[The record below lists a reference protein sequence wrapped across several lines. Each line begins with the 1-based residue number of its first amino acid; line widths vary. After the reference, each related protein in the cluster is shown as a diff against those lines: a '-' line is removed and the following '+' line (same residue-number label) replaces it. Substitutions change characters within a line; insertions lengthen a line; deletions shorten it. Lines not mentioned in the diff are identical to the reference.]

1 MTRTKKSAAL
11 LKILVIAAILILL
24 PIVTPN
30 MYIMQIINMIGI
42 YIILGIGINVLTG
55 YTGQL
60 SLGQAAF
67 FGIGAY
73 TAALMNTRAGLQFI
87 PCLLGSVVVTA
98 FFGVVLAIPALKV
111 KGSYLALLTMGFGEV
126 VRIVMINWTPVTNGT
141 AGVLG
146 IQSPVIFG
154 FSFDTLKKYYFLIL
168 LFVLLGLA
176 YESIIIRTRTGRAF
190 IAIREDNEAAELTGI
205 DVTAYKIKAFVLSA
219 VYCGVAGCLYA
230 MMIKYVSPDT
240 FVSNTSSVILWTAI
254 VGGFGTVIGP
264 VLGGIIMQVL
274 PEALRFLGDWRL
286 VVYGVI
292 LLVVI
297 LRFPGGLTAVDGVN
311 LKVEENQIC
320 ALIGPNGAGK
330 TTVFNMITGAYQVTS
345 GDVVFNSE
353 SICGKKPHQI
363 VEKGIARTFQNIRL
377 FKSATVLENVMTGF
391 HCKTKTGMFN
401 VIFNYRKCMQEEAEC
416 REKALE
422 ILRFLGLEDVKN
434 LEARNIPYGHQR
446 LLEIGRALATSPKL
460 LLLDEP
466 AAGMN
471 SQEKKELVN
480 TIRKI
485 RDTYH
490 LAVLLVEH
498 DMELVMGISEN
509 ITVINFGRP
518 IACGT
523 AEEIQSNNDVIE
535 AYLGR
540 SDDE

>member
-1 MTRTKKSAAL
+1 MAILELKGVTKK
-11 LKILVIAAILILL
+11 
-24 PIVTPN
+24 
-30 MYIMQIINMIGI
+30 
-42 YIILGIGINVLTG
+42 
-55 YTGQL
+55 
-60 SLGQAAF
+60 F
-67 FGIGAY
+67 
-73 TAALMNTRAGLQFI
+73 
-87 PCLLGSVVVTA
+87 
-98 FFGVVLAIPALKV
+98 
-111 KGSYLALLTMGFGEV
+111 
-126 VRIVMINWTPVTNGT
+126 
-141 AGVLG
+141 
-146 IQSPVIFG
+146 
-154 FSFDTLKKYYFLIL
+154 
-168 LFVLLGLA
+168 
-176 YESIIIRTRTGRAF
+176 
-190 IAIREDNEAAELTGI
+190 
-205 DVTAYKIKAFVLSA
+205 
-219 VYCGVAGCLYA
+219 
-230 MMIKYVSPDT
+230 
-240 FVSNTSSVILWTAI
+240 
-254 VGGFGTVIGP
+254 
-264 VLGGIIMQVL
+264 
-274 PEALRFLGDWRL
+274 
-286 VVYGVI
+286 
-292 LLVVI
+292 
-297 LRFPGGLTAVDGVN
+297 GGLTAVDGVN

-320 ALIGPNGAGK
+320 ALIGPKGAGK
-330 TTVFNMITGAYQVTS
+330 TTVYNMITGAYQVTS
-345 GDVVFNSE
+345 GDVIFNGK

-363 VEKGIARTFQNIRL
+363 VENGIARTFQNIRL
-377 FKSATVLENVMTGF
+377 LKSATVLENVMTGF
-391 HCKTKTGMFN
+391 HSTTKTGMFN

-422 ILRFLGLEDVKN
+422 ILRFLGLEDVKD

-523 AEEIQSNNDVIE
+523 AEEIQNNNDVIE

>member
-1 MTRTKKSAAL
+1 MAILELKDVTKK
-11 LKILVIAAILILL
+11 
-24 PIVTPN
+24 
-30 MYIMQIINMIGI
+30 
-42 YIILGIGINVLTG
+42 
-55 YTGQL
+55 
-60 SLGQAAF
+60 F
-67 FGIGAY
+67 
-73 TAALMNTRAGLQFI
+73 
-87 PCLLGSVVVTA
+87 
-98 FFGVVLAIPALKV
+98 
-111 KGSYLALLTMGFGEV
+111 
-126 VRIVMINWTPVTNGT
+126 
-141 AGVLG
+141 
-146 IQSPVIFG
+146 
-154 FSFDTLKKYYFLIL
+154 
-168 LFVLLGLA
+168 
-176 YESIIIRTRTGRAF
+176 
-190 IAIREDNEAAELTGI
+190 
-205 DVTAYKIKAFVLSA
+205 
-219 VYCGVAGCLYA
+219 
-230 MMIKYVSPDT
+230 
-240 FVSNTSSVILWTAI
+240 
-254 VGGFGTVIGP
+254 
-264 VLGGIIMQVL
+264 
-274 PEALRFLGDWRL
+274 
-286 VVYGVI
+286 
-292 LLVVI
+292 
-297 LRFPGGLTAVDGVN
+297 GGLTAVDGVN

-345 GDVVFNSE
+345 GDVIFNGK

-416 REKALE
+416 REKALA
-422 ILRFLGLEDVKN
+422 ILRFLGLEDVKD

-523 AEEIQSNNDVIE
+523 AEEIQNNNDVIE

>member
-1 MTRTKKSAAL
+1 MAILELKDVTKK
-11 LKILVIAAILILL
+11 
-24 PIVTPN
+24 
-30 MYIMQIINMIGI
+30 
-42 YIILGIGINVLTG
+42 
-55 YTGQL
+55 
-60 SLGQAAF
+60 F
-67 FGIGAY
+67 
-73 TAALMNTRAGLQFI
+73 
-87 PCLLGSVVVTA
+87 
-98 FFGVVLAIPALKV
+98 
-111 KGSYLALLTMGFGEV
+111 
-126 VRIVMINWTPVTNGT
+126 
-141 AGVLG
+141 
-146 IQSPVIFG
+146 
-154 FSFDTLKKYYFLIL
+154 
-168 LFVLLGLA
+168 
-176 YESIIIRTRTGRAF
+176 
-190 IAIREDNEAAELTGI
+190 
-205 DVTAYKIKAFVLSA
+205 
-219 VYCGVAGCLYA
+219 
-230 MMIKYVSPDT
+230 
-240 FVSNTSSVILWTAI
+240 
-254 VGGFGTVIGP
+254 
-264 VLGGIIMQVL
+264 
-274 PEALRFLGDWRL
+274 
-286 VVYGVI
+286 
-292 LLVVI
+292 
-297 LRFPGGLTAVDGVN
+297 GGLTAVDGVN

-401 VIFNYRKCMQEEAEC
+401 VVFNYRKCMQEEAEC

-422 ILRFLGLEDVKN
+422 ILRFLGLEDVKD

-523 AEEIQSNNDVIE
+523 AEEIQNNNDVIE

>member
-1 MTRTKKSAAL
+1 MAILELKDVTKK
-11 LKILVIAAILILL
+11 
-24 PIVTPN
+24 
-30 MYIMQIINMIGI
+30 
-42 YIILGIGINVLTG
+42 
-55 YTGQL
+55 
-60 SLGQAAF
+60 F
-67 FGIGAY
+67 
-73 TAALMNTRAGLQFI
+73 
-87 PCLLGSVVVTA
+87 
-98 FFGVVLAIPALKV
+98 
-111 KGSYLALLTMGFGEV
+111 
-126 VRIVMINWTPVTNGT
+126 
-141 AGVLG
+141 
-146 IQSPVIFG
+146 
-154 FSFDTLKKYYFLIL
+154 
-168 LFVLLGLA
+168 
-176 YESIIIRTRTGRAF
+176 
-190 IAIREDNEAAELTGI
+190 
-205 DVTAYKIKAFVLSA
+205 
-219 VYCGVAGCLYA
+219 
-230 MMIKYVSPDT
+230 
-240 FVSNTSSVILWTAI
+240 
-254 VGGFGTVIGP
+254 
-264 VLGGIIMQVL
+264 
-274 PEALRFLGDWRL
+274 
-286 VVYGVI
+286 
-292 LLVVI
+292 
-297 LRFPGGLTAVDGVN
+297 GGLTAVDGVN

-345 GDVVFNSE
+345 GDVVFNGE

-363 VEKGIARTFQNIRL
+363 VENGIARTFQNIRL

-422 ILRFLGLEDVKN
+422 ILRFLGLEDVKD

-523 AEEIQSNNDVIE
+523 AEEIQNNNDVIE

>member
-1 MTRTKKSAAL
+1 MAILELKDVTKK
-11 LKILVIAAILILL
+11 
-24 PIVTPN
+24 
-30 MYIMQIINMIGI
+30 
-42 YIILGIGINVLTG
+42 
-55 YTGQL
+55 
-60 SLGQAAF
+60 F
-67 FGIGAY
+67 
-73 TAALMNTRAGLQFI
+73 
-87 PCLLGSVVVTA
+87 
-98 FFGVVLAIPALKV
+98 
-111 KGSYLALLTMGFGEV
+111 
-126 VRIVMINWTPVTNGT
+126 
-141 AGVLG
+141 
-146 IQSPVIFG
+146 
-154 FSFDTLKKYYFLIL
+154 
-168 LFVLLGLA
+168 
-176 YESIIIRTRTGRAF
+176 
-190 IAIREDNEAAELTGI
+190 
-205 DVTAYKIKAFVLSA
+205 
-219 VYCGVAGCLYA
+219 
-230 MMIKYVSPDT
+230 
-240 FVSNTSSVILWTAI
+240 
-254 VGGFGTVIGP
+254 
-264 VLGGIIMQVL
+264 
-274 PEALRFLGDWRL
+274 
-286 VVYGVI
+286 
-292 LLVVI
+292 
-297 LRFPGGLTAVDGVN
+297 GGLTAVDGVN

-345 GDVVFNSE
+345 GDVIFNGE

-391 HCKTKTGMFN
+391 HYKTKTGMFN

-422 ILRFLGLEDVKN
+422 ILRFLGLEDVKD

-523 AEEIQSNNDVIE
+523 AEEIQNNNDVIE

>member
-1 MTRTKKSAAL
+1 MAILELKDVTKK
-11 LKILVIAAILILL
+11 
-24 PIVTPN
+24 
-30 MYIMQIINMIGI
+30 
-42 YIILGIGINVLTG
+42 
-55 YTGQL
+55 
-60 SLGQAAF
+60 F
-67 FGIGAY
+67 
-73 TAALMNTRAGLQFI
+73 
-87 PCLLGSVVVTA
+87 
-98 FFGVVLAIPALKV
+98 
-111 KGSYLALLTMGFGEV
+111 
-126 VRIVMINWTPVTNGT
+126 
-141 AGVLG
+141 
-146 IQSPVIFG
+146 
-154 FSFDTLKKYYFLIL
+154 
-168 LFVLLGLA
+168 
-176 YESIIIRTRTGRAF
+176 
-190 IAIREDNEAAELTGI
+190 
-205 DVTAYKIKAFVLSA
+205 
-219 VYCGVAGCLYA
+219 
-230 MMIKYVSPDT
+230 
-240 FVSNTSSVILWTAI
+240 
-254 VGGFGTVIGP
+254 
-264 VLGGIIMQVL
+264 
-274 PEALRFLGDWRL
+274 
-286 VVYGVI
+286 
-292 LLVVI
+292 
-297 LRFPGGLTAVDGVN
+297 GGLTAVDGVN

-345 GDVVFNSE
+345 GDVIFNGE

-471 SQEKKELVN
+471 SQEKKELVS

-523 AEEIQSNNDVIE
+523 AEEIQNNNDVIE

>member
-1 MTRTKKSAAL
+1 MAILELKDVTKK
-11 LKILVIAAILILL
+11 
-24 PIVTPN
+24 
-30 MYIMQIINMIGI
+30 
-42 YIILGIGINVLTG
+42 
-55 YTGQL
+55 
-60 SLGQAAF
+60 F
-67 FGIGAY
+67 
-73 TAALMNTRAGLQFI
+73 
-87 PCLLGSVVVTA
+87 
-98 FFGVVLAIPALKV
+98 
-111 KGSYLALLTMGFGEV
+111 
-126 VRIVMINWTPVTNGT
+126 
-141 AGVLG
+141 
-146 IQSPVIFG
+146 
-154 FSFDTLKKYYFLIL
+154 
-168 LFVLLGLA
+168 
-176 YESIIIRTRTGRAF
+176 
-190 IAIREDNEAAELTGI
+190 
-205 DVTAYKIKAFVLSA
+205 
-219 VYCGVAGCLYA
+219 
-230 MMIKYVSPDT
+230 
-240 FVSNTSSVILWTAI
+240 
-254 VGGFGTVIGP
+254 
-264 VLGGIIMQVL
+264 
-274 PEALRFLGDWRL
+274 
-286 VVYGVI
+286 
-292 LLVVI
+292 
-297 LRFPGGLTAVDGVN
+297 GGLTAVDGVN

-345 GDVVFNSE
+345 GDVVFNGE

-422 ILRFLGLEDVKN
+422 ILRFLGLEDVKD

-509 ITVINFGRP
+509 ITVINFGHP

>member
-1 MTRTKKSAAL
+1 MAILELKDVTKK
-11 LKILVIAAILILL
+11 
-24 PIVTPN
+24 
-30 MYIMQIINMIGI
+30 
-42 YIILGIGINVLTG
+42 
-55 YTGQL
+55 
-60 SLGQAAF
+60 F
-67 FGIGAY
+67 
-73 TAALMNTRAGLQFI
+73 
-87 PCLLGSVVVTA
+87 
-98 FFGVVLAIPALKV
+98 
-111 KGSYLALLTMGFGEV
+111 
-126 VRIVMINWTPVTNGT
+126 
-141 AGVLG
+141 
-146 IQSPVIFG
+146 
-154 FSFDTLKKYYFLIL
+154 
-168 LFVLLGLA
+168 
-176 YESIIIRTRTGRAF
+176 
-190 IAIREDNEAAELTGI
+190 
-205 DVTAYKIKAFVLSA
+205 
-219 VYCGVAGCLYA
+219 
-230 MMIKYVSPDT
+230 
-240 FVSNTSSVILWTAI
+240 
-254 VGGFGTVIGP
+254 
-264 VLGGIIMQVL
+264 
-274 PEALRFLGDWRL
+274 
-286 VVYGVI
+286 
-292 LLVVI
+292 
-297 LRFPGGLTAVDGVN
+297 GGLTAVDGVN

-330 TTVFNMITGAYQVTS
+330 TTVFNMITS

>member
-1 MTRTKKSAAL
+1 MAILELKDVTKK
-11 LKILVIAAILILL
+11 
-24 PIVTPN
+24 
-30 MYIMQIINMIGI
+30 
-42 YIILGIGINVLTG
+42 
-55 YTGQL
+55 
-60 SLGQAAF
+60 F
-67 FGIGAY
+67 
-73 TAALMNTRAGLQFI
+73 
-87 PCLLGSVVVTA
+87 
-98 FFGVVLAIPALKV
+98 
-111 KGSYLALLTMGFGEV
+111 
-126 VRIVMINWTPVTNGT
+126 
-141 AGVLG
+141 
-146 IQSPVIFG
+146 
-154 FSFDTLKKYYFLIL
+154 
-168 LFVLLGLA
+168 
-176 YESIIIRTRTGRAF
+176 
-190 IAIREDNEAAELTGI
+190 
-205 DVTAYKIKAFVLSA
+205 
-219 VYCGVAGCLYA
+219 
-230 MMIKYVSPDT
+230 
-240 FVSNTSSVILWTAI
+240 
-254 VGGFGTVIGP
+254 
-264 VLGGIIMQVL
+264 
-274 PEALRFLGDWRL
+274 
-286 VVYGVI
+286 
-292 LLVVI
+292 
-297 LRFPGGLTAVDGVN
+297 GGLTAVDGVN

-345 GDVVFNSE
+345 GDVIFNGE
-353 SICGKKPHQI
+353 SICGKKTHQI

-523 AEEIQSNNDVIE
+523 AEEIQNNNDVIE

>member
-1 MTRTKKSAAL
+1 MAILELKDVTKK
-11 LKILVIAAILILL
+11 
-24 PIVTPN
+24 
-30 MYIMQIINMIGI
+30 
-42 YIILGIGINVLTG
+42 
-55 YTGQL
+55 
-60 SLGQAAF
+60 F
-67 FGIGAY
+67 
-73 TAALMNTRAGLQFI
+73 
-87 PCLLGSVVVTA
+87 
-98 FFGVVLAIPALKV
+98 
-111 KGSYLALLTMGFGEV
+111 
-126 VRIVMINWTPVTNGT
+126 
-141 AGVLG
+141 
-146 IQSPVIFG
+146 
-154 FSFDTLKKYYFLIL
+154 
-168 LFVLLGLA
+168 
-176 YESIIIRTRTGRAF
+176 
-190 IAIREDNEAAELTGI
+190 
-205 DVTAYKIKAFVLSA
+205 
-219 VYCGVAGCLYA
+219 
-230 MMIKYVSPDT
+230 
-240 FVSNTSSVILWTAI
+240 
-254 VGGFGTVIGP
+254 
-264 VLGGIIMQVL
+264 
-274 PEALRFLGDWRL
+274 
-286 VVYGVI
+286 
-292 LLVVI
+292 
-297 LRFPGGLTAVDGVN
+297 GGLTAVDGVN

-377 FKSATVLENVMTGF
+377 FKSATVLENVMTSF

-422 ILRFLGLEDVKN
+422 ILRFLGLEDVKD

-523 AEEIQSNNDVIE
+523 AEEIQNNNDVIE

>member
-1 MTRTKKSAAL
+1 MAILELKDVTKK
-11 LKILVIAAILILL
+11 
-24 PIVTPN
+24 
-30 MYIMQIINMIGI
+30 
-42 YIILGIGINVLTG
+42 
-55 YTGQL
+55 
-60 SLGQAAF
+60 F
-67 FGIGAY
+67 
-73 TAALMNTRAGLQFI
+73 
-87 PCLLGSVVVTA
+87 
-98 FFGVVLAIPALKV
+98 
-111 KGSYLALLTMGFGEV
+111 
-126 VRIVMINWTPVTNGT
+126 
-141 AGVLG
+141 
-146 IQSPVIFG
+146 
-154 FSFDTLKKYYFLIL
+154 
-168 LFVLLGLA
+168 
-176 YESIIIRTRTGRAF
+176 
-190 IAIREDNEAAELTGI
+190 
-205 DVTAYKIKAFVLSA
+205 
-219 VYCGVAGCLYA
+219 
-230 MMIKYVSPDT
+230 
-240 FVSNTSSVILWTAI
+240 
-254 VGGFGTVIGP
+254 
-264 VLGGIIMQVL
+264 
-274 PEALRFLGDWRL
+274 
-286 VVYGVI
+286 
-292 LLVVI
+292 
-297 LRFPGGLTAVDGVN
+297 GGLTAVDGVN

-345 GDVVFNSE
+345 GDVIFNGK

-416 REKALE
+416 REKALG
-422 ILRFLGLEDVKN
+422 ILRFLRLEDVKD

-523 AEEIQSNNDVIE
+523 AEEIQNNNDVIE

>member
-1 MTRTKKSAAL
+1 MAILELKDVTKK
-11 LKILVIAAILILL
+11 
-24 PIVTPN
+24 
-30 MYIMQIINMIGI
+30 
-42 YIILGIGINVLTG
+42 
-55 YTGQL
+55 
-60 SLGQAAF
+60 F
-67 FGIGAY
+67 
-73 TAALMNTRAGLQFI
+73 
-87 PCLLGSVVVTA
+87 
-98 FFGVVLAIPALKV
+98 
-111 KGSYLALLTMGFGEV
+111 
-126 VRIVMINWTPVTNGT
+126 
-141 AGVLG
+141 
-146 IQSPVIFG
+146 
-154 FSFDTLKKYYFLIL
+154 
-168 LFVLLGLA
+168 
-176 YESIIIRTRTGRAF
+176 
-190 IAIREDNEAAELTGI
+190 
-205 DVTAYKIKAFVLSA
+205 
-219 VYCGVAGCLYA
+219 
-230 MMIKYVSPDT
+230 
-240 FVSNTSSVILWTAI
+240 
-254 VGGFGTVIGP
+254 
-264 VLGGIIMQVL
+264 
-274 PEALRFLGDWRL
+274 
-286 VVYGVI
+286 
-292 LLVVI
+292 
-297 LRFPGGLTAVDGVN
+297 GGLTAVDGVN

-345 GDVVFNSE
+345 GDVIFNGE

-401 VIFNYRKCMQEEAEC
+401 IIYNYRKCMQEEAEC

-422 ILRFLGLEDVKN
+422 ILRFLGLEDVKD

-523 AEEIQSNNDVIE
+523 AEEIQNNNDVIE

-540 SDDE
+540 SDDA

>member
-1 MTRTKKSAAL
+1 MAILELKDVTKK
-11 LKILVIAAILILL
+11 
-24 PIVTPN
+24 
-30 MYIMQIINMIGI
+30 
-42 YIILGIGINVLTG
+42 
-55 YTGQL
+55 
-60 SLGQAAF
+60 F
-67 FGIGAY
+67 
-73 TAALMNTRAGLQFI
+73 
-87 PCLLGSVVVTA
+87 
-98 FFGVVLAIPALKV
+98 
-111 KGSYLALLTMGFGEV
+111 
-126 VRIVMINWTPVTNGT
+126 
-141 AGVLG
+141 
-146 IQSPVIFG
+146 
-154 FSFDTLKKYYFLIL
+154 
-168 LFVLLGLA
+168 
-176 YESIIIRTRTGRAF
+176 
-190 IAIREDNEAAELTGI
+190 
-205 DVTAYKIKAFVLSA
+205 
-219 VYCGVAGCLYA
+219 
-230 MMIKYVSPDT
+230 
-240 FVSNTSSVILWTAI
+240 
-254 VGGFGTVIGP
+254 
-264 VLGGIIMQVL
+264 
-274 PEALRFLGDWRL
+274 
-286 VVYGVI
+286 
-292 LLVVI
+292 
-297 LRFPGGLTAVDGVN
+297 GGLTAVDGVN

-518 IACGT
+518 SACGT

>member
-1 MTRTKKSAAL
+1 MAILELKDVTKK
-11 LKILVIAAILILL
+11 
-24 PIVTPN
+24 
-30 MYIMQIINMIGI
+30 
-42 YIILGIGINVLTG
+42 
-55 YTGQL
+55 
-60 SLGQAAF
+60 F
-67 FGIGAY
+67 
-73 TAALMNTRAGLQFI
+73 
-87 PCLLGSVVVTA
+87 
-98 FFGVVLAIPALKV
+98 
-111 KGSYLALLTMGFGEV
+111 
-126 VRIVMINWTPVTNGT
+126 
-141 AGVLG
+141 
-146 IQSPVIFG
+146 
-154 FSFDTLKKYYFLIL
+154 
-168 LFVLLGLA
+168 
-176 YESIIIRTRTGRAF
+176 
-190 IAIREDNEAAELTGI
+190 
-205 DVTAYKIKAFVLSA
+205 
-219 VYCGVAGCLYA
+219 
-230 MMIKYVSPDT
+230 
-240 FVSNTSSVILWTAI
+240 
-254 VGGFGTVIGP
+254 
-264 VLGGIIMQVL
+264 
-274 PEALRFLGDWRL
+274 
-286 VVYGVI
+286 
-292 LLVVI
+292 
-297 LRFPGGLTAVDGVN
+297 GGLTAVDGVN

-345 GDVVFNSE
+345 GDVIFNGE
-353 SICGKKPHQI
+353 SIRGKKPHQI
-363 VEKGIARTFQNIRL
+363 VENGIARTFQNIRL

-422 ILRFLGLEDVKN
+422 ILRFLGLEDVKD
-434 LEARNIPYGHQR
+434 LEARNITYGHQR

-523 AEEIQSNNDVIE
+523 AEEIKNNNDVIE

>member
-1 MTRTKKSAAL
+1 MAILELKDVTKK
-11 LKILVIAAILILL
+11 
-24 PIVTPN
+24 
-30 MYIMQIINMIGI
+30 
-42 YIILGIGINVLTG
+42 
-55 YTGQL
+55 
-60 SLGQAAF
+60 F
-67 FGIGAY
+67 
-73 TAALMNTRAGLQFI
+73 
-87 PCLLGSVVVTA
+87 
-98 FFGVVLAIPALKV
+98 
-111 KGSYLALLTMGFGEV
+111 
-126 VRIVMINWTPVTNGT
+126 
-141 AGVLG
+141 
-146 IQSPVIFG
+146 
-154 FSFDTLKKYYFLIL
+154 
-168 LFVLLGLA
+168 
-176 YESIIIRTRTGRAF
+176 
-190 IAIREDNEAAELTGI
+190 
-205 DVTAYKIKAFVLSA
+205 
-219 VYCGVAGCLYA
+219 
-230 MMIKYVSPDT
+230 
-240 FVSNTSSVILWTAI
+240 
-254 VGGFGTVIGP
+254 
-264 VLGGIIMQVL
+264 
-274 PEALRFLGDWRL
+274 
-286 VVYGVI
+286 
-292 LLVVI
+292 
-297 LRFPGGLTAVDGVN
+297 GGLTAVDGVN

-345 GDVVFNSE
+345 GDVIFNGE

-363 VEKGIARTFQNIRL
+363 VEKGIARTFQNIHL

>member
-1 MTRTKKSAAL
+1 MAILELKDVTKK
-11 LKILVIAAILILL
+11 
-24 PIVTPN
+24 
-30 MYIMQIINMIGI
+30 
-42 YIILGIGINVLTG
+42 
-55 YTGQL
+55 
-60 SLGQAAF
+60 F
-67 FGIGAY
+67 
-73 TAALMNTRAGLQFI
+73 
-87 PCLLGSVVVTA
+87 
-98 FFGVVLAIPALKV
+98 
-111 KGSYLALLTMGFGEV
+111 
-126 VRIVMINWTPVTNGT
+126 
-141 AGVLG
+141 
-146 IQSPVIFG
+146 
-154 FSFDTLKKYYFLIL
+154 
-168 LFVLLGLA
+168 
-176 YESIIIRTRTGRAF
+176 
-190 IAIREDNEAAELTGI
+190 
-205 DVTAYKIKAFVLSA
+205 
-219 VYCGVAGCLYA
+219 
-230 MMIKYVSPDT
+230 
-240 FVSNTSSVILWTAI
+240 
-254 VGGFGTVIGP
+254 
-264 VLGGIIMQVL
+264 
-274 PEALRFLGDWRL
+274 
-286 VVYGVI
+286 
-292 LLVVI
+292 
-297 LRFPGGLTAVDGVN
+297 GGLTAVDGVN

-345 GDVVFNSE
+345 GDVVFNGE

-422 ILRFLGLEDVKN
+422 ILRFLGLEDVKD

-523 AEEIQSNNDVIE
+523 AEEIQNNNDVIE

>member
-1 MTRTKKSAAL
+1 MAILELKDVTKK
-11 LKILVIAAILILL
+11 
-24 PIVTPN
+24 
-30 MYIMQIINMIGI
+30 
-42 YIILGIGINVLTG
+42 
-55 YTGQL
+55 
-60 SLGQAAF
+60 F
-67 FGIGAY
+67 
-73 TAALMNTRAGLQFI
+73 
-87 PCLLGSVVVTA
+87 
-98 FFGVVLAIPALKV
+98 
-111 KGSYLALLTMGFGEV
+111 
-126 VRIVMINWTPVTNGT
+126 
-141 AGVLG
+141 
-146 IQSPVIFG
+146 
-154 FSFDTLKKYYFLIL
+154 
-168 LFVLLGLA
+168 
-176 YESIIIRTRTGRAF
+176 
-190 IAIREDNEAAELTGI
+190 
-205 DVTAYKIKAFVLSA
+205 
-219 VYCGVAGCLYA
+219 
-230 MMIKYVSPDT
+230 
-240 FVSNTSSVILWTAI
+240 
-254 VGGFGTVIGP
+254 
-264 VLGGIIMQVL
+264 
-274 PEALRFLGDWRL
+274 
-286 VVYGVI
+286 
-292 LLVVI
+292 
-297 LRFPGGLTAVDGVN
+297 GGLTAVDGVN

-345 GDVVFNSE
+345 GDVIFNGE

-363 VEKGIARTFQNIRL
+363 VEKGVARTFQNIRL

-422 ILRFLGLEDVKN
+422 ILRFLGLEDVKD

-523 AEEIQSNNDVIE
+523 AEEIQNNNDVIE

>member
-1 MTRTKKSAAL
+1 MAILELKDVTKK
-11 LKILVIAAILILL
+11 
-24 PIVTPN
+24 
-30 MYIMQIINMIGI
+30 
-42 YIILGIGINVLTG
+42 
-55 YTGQL
+55 
-60 SLGQAAF
+60 F
-67 FGIGAY
+67 
-73 TAALMNTRAGLQFI
+73 
-87 PCLLGSVVVTA
+87 
-98 FFGVVLAIPALKV
+98 
-111 KGSYLALLTMGFGEV
+111 
-126 VRIVMINWTPVTNGT
+126 
-141 AGVLG
+141 
-146 IQSPVIFG
+146 
-154 FSFDTLKKYYFLIL
+154 
-168 LFVLLGLA
+168 
-176 YESIIIRTRTGRAF
+176 
-190 IAIREDNEAAELTGI
+190 
-205 DVTAYKIKAFVLSA
+205 
-219 VYCGVAGCLYA
+219 
-230 MMIKYVSPDT
+230 
-240 FVSNTSSVILWTAI
+240 
-254 VGGFGTVIGP
+254 
-264 VLGGIIMQVL
+264 
-274 PEALRFLGDWRL
+274 
-286 VVYGVI
+286 
-292 LLVVI
+292 
-297 LRFPGGLTAVDGVN
+297 GGLTAVDGVN

-345 GDVVFNSE
+345 GDVVFNDE

-401 VIFNYRKCMQEEAEC
+401 VIFNYRKCMREEAEC

-422 ILRFLGLEDVKN
+422 ILRFLGLEDVKD